1 MPGRNID
8 DIDKELERL
17 MSLTENGGGYGCLE
31 EKEVDD
37 RKIQVLLSLRQ
48 QEIIRNESGSNQEQ
62 QSSGLDALDR
72 RIDSLVFFE
81 GNISQ
86 WISETSHLLAR
97 IFGDSHHSIKAVA
110 LVIQS
115 IAYEPVELA
124 SDLYRRDEWIEVK
137 ERITEILQICRQELE
152 IVTVQFPQTKNI
164 DLDEAF
170 GYVSATRIKE
180 LREIQS
186 KRVDLKK
193 LTRLCEEL
201 NVAQANNLN
210 LAIAMLLRS
219 ILDHIPPVFSKASFK
234 EVASSYGGKSF
245 KDTMQHLKNGARK
258 IADSHFHVQI
268 RKKEVFPAY
277 LQVNFSQYLDV
288 LLAEVIAILQSESA

>member
-1 MPGRNID
+1 
-8 DIDKELERL
+8 
-17 MSLTENGGGYGCLE
+17 
-31 EKEVDD
+31 
-37 RKIQVLLSLRQ
+37 
-48 QEIIRNESGSNQEQ
+48 
-62 QSSGLDALDR
+62 
-72 RIDSLVFFE
+72 
-81 GNISQ
+81 
-86 WISETSHLLAR
+86 
-97 IFGDSHHSIKAVA
+97 
-110 LVIQS
+110 
-115 IAYEPVELA
+115 
-124 SDLYRRDEWIEVK
+124 LYRRDEWIEVK

-170 GYVSATRIKE
+170 GYVSATHIKE

-245 KDTMQHLKNGARK
+245 KDTMQHLENGARK

-268 RKKEVFPAY
+268 RKKEVLPTY

-288 LLAEVIAILQSESA
+288 LLAEVIAILQA